1 MSSPLLVS
9 FCVVSQDG
17 CDYYAAM
24 KETFTVPLSHPL
36 QKSEQLR
43 WKHDGSVLFDRTP
56 KKLLEGKA
64 GDVYENGSLK
74 LTNVDKSKEGTYTP
88 EVYLNGMRRENVKSV
103 RLCVLGRY
111 IPLFIQV
118 YLDVMCCASL
128 LYLDIIHVVNI
139 PTIFKGTICKML
151 IGRAGH
157 RPKVSPA
164 LIPGR
169 QIPTFGHVPF
179 FGVCGRHIEPPPF

>member
-1 MSSPLLVS
+1 M
-9 FCVVSQDG
+9 
-17 CDYYAAM
+17 
-24 KETFTVPLSHPL
+24 PLSHPL

-43 WKHDGSVLFDRTP
+43 WRHDGSVIFDRKP
-56 KKLLEGKA
+56 NKLVEGKA
-64 GDVYENGSLK
+64 GDIYENGSLK
-74 LTNVDKSKEGTYTP
+74 LTNVDKSKAGTYTP
-88 EVYLNGMRRENVKSV
+88 EVYLDGSRIEKVKSV

-111 IPLFIQV
+111 ILLFIQA
-118 YLDVMCCASL
+118 YLVTKVHV
-128 LYLDIIHVVNI
+128 HVVNI
-139 PTIFKGTICKML
+139 PTIFKGTSCKML

-179 FGVCGRHIEPPPF
+179 LASAADTLRPPPLLASPAPC